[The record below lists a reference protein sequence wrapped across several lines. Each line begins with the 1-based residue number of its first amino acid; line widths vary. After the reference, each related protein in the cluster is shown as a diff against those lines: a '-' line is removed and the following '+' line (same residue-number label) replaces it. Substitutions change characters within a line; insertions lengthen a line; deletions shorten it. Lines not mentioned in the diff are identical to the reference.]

1 MPLVSISRWIL
12 DERVKVDEGP
22 GSEGAE
28 YSSTIAIVEADYRV
42 AGGGD
47 MAVVICIER
56 NG

>member
-28 YSSTIAIVEADYRV
+28 YSSTIAIVEVDYRV
-42 AGGGD
+42 ARGGD
-47 MAVVICIER
+47 MAVFVGID
-56 NG
+56 